1 MIMNENRTIHL
12 IDVPIGGK
20 SGFVWNRL
28 HGERED
34 ICEALLKDTG
44 PLVDNRKDFLQIRLR
59 KIDDA
64 LDRLMAGAYGNC
76 SKCGGS
82 IDDSRLD
89 VDPALA
95 LCLDCWSREHP
106 TGEEQT
112 QELRSNCDLPFGN
125 LKPFDTILLQTH
137 NSDYRILLLDPT
149 TGRALVEGGS
159 YMAHPSEALVR
170 GSAIPGSEFR
180 GGEICVGCRVE
191 MWVDERVF
199 ITSPVK
205 SIEVLHPVESV
216 ETISAALH

>member
-1 MIMNENRTIHL
+1 MSENRTIHL

-20 SGFVWNRL
+20 GGFVWNRL

-34 ICEALLKDTG
+34 ICEALVTDTG
-44 PLVDNRKDFLQIRLR
+44 PLVHDRRDLLQIRLR

-76 SKCGGS
+76 SKCGRS

-95 LCLDCWSREHP
+95 LCLDCWSQEHP
-106 TGEEQT
+106 IT
-112 QELRSNCDLPFGN
+112 QEFTQEPRSKCDLPFGN
-125 LKPFDTILLQTH
+125 LEPFDTILLETH
-137 NSDYRILLLDPT
+137 NSDYRIQLLDPQ

-159 YMAHPSEALVR
+159 YMLEPSEVLLR
-170 GSAIPGSEFR
+170 GSAVPGSEFR

-191 MWVDERVF
+191 MWVGDRVF

-205 SIEVLHPVESV
+205 SIEVIH
-216 ETISAALH
+216 SADSIGAFSNAVH